1 MRRGKQGERGASN
14 SALPLVAQRGAPY
27 ILLHESL
34 QLVDRRAL
42 VVLIG
47 KIMPHIRVPN
57 CVDRKRRELIALLGG
72 AIAWPLVAHAQ
83 QAGKV
88 WQIGYLGFGTAAAFA
103 DRGEALRAGL
113 RDLGYVEG
121 KNIVIEFRWAETVEQ
136 LQEAAAEL
144 VRMNVDVIFATSSA
158 ETERARQAT
167 NTIPIV
173 FATHADPVGLGH
185 VASLPRPGG
194 NITGLS
200 VQLTETTAKQL
211 GILKESVP
219 QATRIGV
226 LWSPTAPSYRP
237 FLQAAE
243 AASGKLSVQLLT
255 AGVSTVADFDGAFA
269 TMARDRVDGVLVHGS
284 SLTARHN
291 PRLLAELAL
300 KHRLPTIFSITSN
313 VEAGGLMSYASDTLD
328 LTRRSAA
335 YIDKILKGAKPADLP
350 VEQASRYQ
358 LVINLKTANA
368 LGLTIPPS
376 ILARADEVI
385 E

>member
-1 MRRGKQGERGASN
+1 MSRHQNGRGTMR
-14 SALPLVAQRGAPY
+14 
-27 ILLHESL
+27 
-34 QLVDRRAL
+34 
-42 VVLIG
+42 
-47 KIMPHIRVPN
+47 
-57 CVDRKRRELIALLGG
+57 RRELLKFAGLAL
-72 AIAWPLVAHAQ
+72 IAWPVTTRAQ
-83 QAGKV
+83 QAAKG
-88 WQIGYLGFGTAAAFA
+88 WRIGYLGFGTAAAFA
-103 DRGEALRAGL
+103 DRVEALRAGL
-113 RDLGYVEG
+113 RALGYIEG
-121 KNIVIEFRWAETVEQ
+121 TNLVIEFRWAETVEQ

-144 VRMNVDVIFATSSA
+144 VRMNVDVLFATSSA

-211 GILKESVP
+211 EILKETMP

-335 YIDKILKGAKPADLP
+335 YIDNILKGANPADLP
-350 VEQASRYQ
+350 VEQTSRYQ